1 MPHDLRLLPSQINSK
16 GSVVLSTRC
25 RGLWRECVWD
35 KFVKIWT
42 CDVFSSYLN
51 PHPAAI
57 ILTRTL
63 LITSSIASAGAFL
76 CLLLGFKYFSC
87 CQEPLAKQHWLC
99 LAAGL
104 FFLVGAWHTSGP
116 TQTHSE
122 PRQQTGGFAFWG
134 LPQDCGNHRVL
145 CFVSGISTSV
155 GVTRYCVY
163 VYSLHQY
170 EVSLKIP
177 GFPSFEYGY
186 SLWMAVGGSLGAIV
200 AAGVSCYEVLF
211 KKDPRANAVKAVAGS
226 GCTAG
231 MDIVRTYV

>member
-1 MPHDLRLLPSQINSK
+1 MGGAVTIFSILCGVFAVASTITSLCTDCWQINSK

-42 CDVFSSYLN
+42 CDVFNSYLN

-76 CLLLGFKYFSC
+76 CLLLGSEYLSC
-87 CQEPLAKQHWLC
+87 CQGPLAKQRCLR

-104 FFLVGAWHTSGP
+104 FFLVG
-116 TQTHSE
+116 
-122 PRQQTGGFAFWG
+122 
-134 LPQDCGNHRVL
+134 
-145 CFVSGISTSV
+145 ISTSV
-155 GVTRYCVY
+155 GVVRYCVY

-177 GFPSFEYGY
+177 GFPSFECGY

-200 AAGVSCYEVLF
+200 AAAVSCYEVLF
-211 KKDPRANAVKAVAGS
+211 TKDPRANAVTEVAES

-231 MDIVRTYV
+231 LDVVRTYV